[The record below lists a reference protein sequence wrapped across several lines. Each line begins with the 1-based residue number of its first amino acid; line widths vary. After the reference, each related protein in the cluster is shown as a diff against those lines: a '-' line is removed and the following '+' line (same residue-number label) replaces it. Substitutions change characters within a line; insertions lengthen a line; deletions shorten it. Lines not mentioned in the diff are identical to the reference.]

1 MKKIILLFTSLLLAL
16 ALCVLFVACDDDTTT
31 PEAGGTTEPTV
42 DTRTPWE
49 LLKDAVIKTATPSGN
64 AAYDALMAALADGRT
79 VEFSLAPQSDT
90 PAAEG
95 QALPFDRFTGK
106 AIGDKNGSYAEF
118 VFGLGEKTGRFSL
131 HTTPTGFAFTS
142 SAWDKVYGISLDDI
156 AKLIA
161 EAGETDDI
169 PMWLFTVTEGTQISE
184 ETVQALLG
192 AVAETVPAEKSEQ
205 NGLVVITVTLTAE
218 KLKALVPKIN
228 DVAKAHAD
236 FAAIL
241 PPMSDEEV
249 KETVENIEGPGAIT
263 LTVTLNENETIRS
276 AALAAEGMEDANE
289 NFAVALTMT
298 ENGGFTVDVTDAENG
313 KTSIAWT
320 VTKNGDETKYSLTVE
335 TSSTSLATSGVSVK
349 LSLFTMVYN
358 EKTGAYTATVTI
370 PATMTVE
377 LAGSL
382 SVSESAL
389 TFALNTVKITQYNGT
404 EQVAQSVVTLNMTI
418 KVTSEHT
425 LPAVPAIDSNLA
437 TMTEEEV
444 EAMGEALVNDEVF
457 AGIIAFFG
465 SLGESA
471 TPNPSIE

>member
-1 MKKIILLFTSLLLAL
+1 MKKIILLFTSLLVAL

-31 PEAGGTTEPTV
+31 PAAGGTTEPTV

-79 VEFSLAPQSDT
+79 VEFSLAPQSNT
-90 PAAEG
+90 STAEG
-95 QALPFDRFTGK
+95 QTLPFDRFTGK

-118 VFGLGEKTGRFSL
+118 VFGLGEKSCSLSL

-169 PMWLFTVTEGTQISE
+169 PMWLFTAPTAQISE
-184 ETVQALLG
+184 KSVQALLD
-192 AVAETVPAEKSEQ
+192 AVAEVIPAEKSEQ
-205 NGLVVITVTLTAE
+205 NGLVVITVTLTSE

-228 DVAKAHAD
+228 DVIKANTD
-236 FAAIL
+236 LAAVL
-241 PPMSDEEV
+241 PSMSDEEV
-249 KETVENIEGPGAIT
+249 KETVENIEGPGAYT

-276 AALAAEGMEDANE
+276 AALVAEGMEDANE

-320 VTKNGDETKYSLTVE
+320 VTKNGDETTYNLTVE

-382 SVSESAL
+382 SISENAL
-389 TFALNTVKITQYNGT
+389 TFALNTVKITQYNGA
-404 EQVAQSVVTLNMTI
+404 EQVDQSVVTLNMTI

-444 EAMGEALVNDEVF
+444 DAMGEALVNDEVF